1 MPLNTLLAPFTNP
14 PSDFDELLD
23 CLERQ
28 RQLLNVARK
37 VAIGTAL
44 AVMAT
49 MVVLAAQNVNFQ
61 GNDALS
67 IIYAIATLFML
78 IVVAGY
84 RRMLGFAA
92 ALEEPK
98 FLGQIAL
105 ALRERKRRVVR
116 EMVGAAEK
124 VLLKTTPE
132 DVAQMPEEEKSAV
145 FDLAYQ
151 LKSTEALSRLVWIV
165 REIGGK
171 ESLAPLDDL
180 SARAEKRGNKSTAWE
195 ELAGL
200 CKLASADVRMRLAK
214 GIIDE
219 REQLNLAQLEA
230 SKPKLE
236 AESDQESQ
244 QTQS

>member
-1 MPLNTLLAPFTNP
+1 MPLSTLLSPFSQP
-14 PSDFDELLD
+14 PSNFDELLEG
-23 CLERQ
+23 LERQ
-28 RQLLNVARK
+28 RRLLNIARK
-37 VAIGTAL
+37 VAVGAAL
-44 AVMAT
+44 AVMGT
-49 MVVLAAQNVNFQ
+49 MMVLAAQNLNFQ

-78 IVVAGY
+78 VVVAGY

-124 VLLKTTPE
+124 ILLKSKPE
-132 DVAQMPEEEKSAV
+132 DVAAMSLEEQAAV
-145 FDLAYQ
+145 FELAHK
-151 LKSTEALSRLVWIV
+151 LRSPEALGRLVWIA
-165 REIGGK
+165 REIGGR
-171 ESLAPLDDL
+171 EALAPLDDL
-180 SARAEKRGNKSTAWE
+180 SARAEKRGKKSTAWE

-219 REQLNLAQLEA
+219 REQLNLAQLQA
-230 SKPKLE
+230 SRPKLDSE
-236 AESDQESQ
+236 AEQESHG
-244 QTQS
+244 TQS